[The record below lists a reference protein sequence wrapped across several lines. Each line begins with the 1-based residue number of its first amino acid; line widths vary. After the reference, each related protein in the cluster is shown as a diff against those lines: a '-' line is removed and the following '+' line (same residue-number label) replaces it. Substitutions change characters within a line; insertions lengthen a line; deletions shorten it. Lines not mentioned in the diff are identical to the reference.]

1 MGCYP
6 GLVNYWFGKLI
17 MTHRIYH
24 LKSMPKA
31 LAVMTGILAA
41 CGLTLVALALLPS
54 TWRIGDGV
62 LAVTT
67 GAFMLVLAV
76 GFYKAQGWARYAL
89 PMVLA
94 AMALGSA
101 IRPWPNEG
109 PYQWLGS
116 LFLGIVFYWYLF
128 WKKAVVGYFS
138 QTRGAEPSA
147 PPNGGPAE
155 RLATSGVSGGPPS
168 VS

>member
-1 MGCYP
+1 
-6 GLVNYWFGKLI
+6 
-17 MTHRIYH
+17 
-24 LKSMPKA
+24 MPKA
-31 LAVMTGILAA
+31 LAVMTGIFGA
-41 CGLTLVALALLPS
+41 CGLILVALALLPS
-54 TWRIGDGV
+54 TWRIGDGI

-76 GFYKAQGWARYAL
+76 GLYKAQGWARYAL

-109 PYQWLGS
+109 PHQWLGS
-116 LFLGIVFYWYLF
+116 LFLGIVSYWYFF
-128 WKKAVVGYFS
+128 WKGAVVGYFS
-138 QTRGAEPSA
+138 QTRCAEPGA

-155 RLATSGVSGGPPS
+155 RLANSGVSAS
-168 VS
+168 VSPEWRLDKVTSFSYICCGAAFLSSDDEDD